1 MCDCRKMKHTVCRTS
16 KSHIDCKSVQNRIF
30 RHNISRSDIVSH
42 KLHNL
47 HSRMFCKLKSRR
59 IYRGNRS
66 VSTKSHSQC
75 FCQTIHAIG
84 CIHSGTRTA
93 RRTCFIFKF
102 INFFIVHFACRI
114 RSDRFKHAWQTCL
127 LPFYMS
133 CKHRSSAHKDRRYI
147 DTRSSHKKSRHI
159 FITVRNHNKTVKL
172 MCHCKRLCW
181 ICDKISR
188 NKRIF
193 HADMSHRNTVAN
205 SNSRNH
211 NRCSSC
217 HCNSHFYRFCN
228 FIKIHMPGNNLIIR
242 AYNSDQR
249 SV

>member
-1 MCDCRKMKHTVCRTS
+1 MIDRTNYIGIFIFASRNVLPNCLAGYCQTICMKKSFFIQLIHNRIDSACLIKVFDICMACRSKMTKVRRLLTDSVRKINLKIHSYLMCDCRKMKHTVCRTS

-114 RSDRFKHAWQTCL
+114 RSDRFKHA
-127 LPFYMS
+127 
-133 CKHRSSAHKDRRYI
+133 
-147 DTRSSHKKSRHI
+147 
-159 FITVRNHNKTVKL
+159 
-172 MCHCKRLCW
+172 
-181 ICDKISR
+181 
-188 NKRIF
+188 
-193 HADMSHRNTVAN
+193 
-205 SNSRNH
+205 
-211 NRCSSC
+211 
-217 HCNSHFYRFCN
+217 
-228 FIKIHMPGNNLIIR
+228 
-242 AYNSDQR
+242 
-249 SV
+249 